1 MFIHN
6 IDPVAIN
13 FFNIEIRWYSIAYIA
28 GILLGLFLAKK
39 IINNLNS
46 NNKFQEL
53 NSKIFDDLIPYL
65 ILGIIIGGRL
75 GYVIIYNLE
84 YYIKN
89 LLNIFFI
96 WEGGMS
102 FHGGLIGIIIS
113 IFIFSKK
120 KHIKTF
126 LILDIISIV
135 SPIGIF
141 FGRVA
146 NFINGE
152 LHGKITELSFGVI
165 FPYVDNNLRHP
176 SQLYEAIAEGPI
188 LFFLLYFFAFKK
200 KYIFKKGIISGLF
213 LSFYSFFRFFLEYF
227 REPDAQIGYLFLD
240 ATMGQLLS
248 LVMFLLGITLIYK
261 AK

>member
-13 FFNIEIRWYSIAYIA
+13 FFNIEIRWYSLAYLA

-75 GYVIIYNLE
+75 GYVVIYNLE

-126 LILDIISIV
+126 LILDIVSIV

-165 FPYVDNNLRHP
+165 FPYIDNNLRHP

-200 KYIFKKGIISGLF
+200 KYIFKNGIISGLF

-227 REPDAQIGYLFLD
+227 REPDVQIGYLFLD
-240 ATMGQLLS
+240 TTMGQLLS